1 MKLEKVIKKIEK
13 RLGVKGC
20 VNISNHGV
28 GKAWVQHENHV
39 LSFWTKNGD
48 EDHCHLWHVRHV
60 SDHSDVQSDYFAGSH
75 YSNLT
80 QALSVLKPPP
90 SKFKKGDTVKFKDTK
105 KNVRWQRA
113 GKIGVVIT
121 DLASTDHWCV
131 VEPNGTKHTYC
142 GVRDIGLL

>member
-1 MKLEKVIKKIEK
+1 MRMTIVTFGTFVTSVTTQIF
-13 RLGVKGC
+13 
-20 VNISNHGV
+20 N
-28 GKAWVQHENHV
+28 
-39 LSFWTKNGD
+39 
-48 EDHCHLWHVRHV
+48 
-60 SDHSDVQSDYFAGSH
+60 FAGSH

>member
-1 MKLEKVIKKIEK
+1 MKLESAIKKIEK
-13 RLGVKGC
+13 RLGKGC
-20 VNISNHGV
+20 VEISDR
-28 GKAWVQHENHV
+28 KAWVSHEGTI
-39 LSFWTKNGD
+39 LSFWVKNGG
-48 EDHCHLWHVRHV
+48 EDHCHGWHTRRHN
-60 SDHSDVQSDYFAGSH
+60 DHSDLMTDYFAGTFH
-75 YSNLT
+75 DNLT
-80 QALSVLKPPP
+80 QALSWLKPPP

-105 KNVRWQRA
+105 KNVRWRRA